1 MKLLK
6 LIAVLSA
13 LLPVLALAQF
23 QYAEFE
29 LLASTVETAT
39 DTLGVPVSS
48 ITQITNNDRTQNQ
61 QRANDR
67 LNKVGGDMRCYLD
80 VTAFAGTTP
89 TLDVNIIGVVNGVD
103 YVVGTFTQV
112 LETNA
117 KEAITIIAA
126 PDDLDVDWVISGS
139 AGQSYTFN
147 IQCHRT

>member
-1 MKLLK
+1 MRYLKLLIP
-6 LIAVLSA
+6 LVLLCGAVH
-13 LLPVLALAQF
+13 AQF

-29 LLASTVETAT
+29 LLASRTETAT

-48 ITQITNNDRTQNQ
+48 ITQITNNDRTGREQA
-61 QRANDR
+61 ANDR

-89 TLDVNIIGVVNGVD
+89 TLNVDIIGVVNSVD
-103 YVVGTFTQV
+103 YVVGSFTEI

-126 PDDLDVDWVISGS
+126 PDDLDVDWLITGS